1 MKTPSL
7 THRPANVLN
16 AVRLLI
22 FCLAIEL
29 LGFAFSGDYSV
40 GSVASVVVGAVLSF
54 WLLRQVHAGVNWA
67 RFVVALIIGLGVLT
81 LIYTFREAYSQNPG
95 ETIIDIISTLLT
107 LIAVVLLFRPDSN
120 LWFRRNSIPSRL

>member
-1 MKTPSL
+1 MKTPAL

-67 RFVVALIIGLGVLT
+67 TVCGRAHYWVRGTDV
-81 LIYTFREAYSQNPG
+81 
-95 ETIIDIISTLLT
+95 
-107 LIAVVLLFRPDSN
+107 N
-120 LWFRRNSIPSRL
+120 LYVS

>member
-1 MKTPSL
+1 MKTPAL

-40 GSVASVVVGAVLSF
+40 GSVASVVLGAVLSF

-81 LIYTFREAYSQNPG
+81 LIYTFREAY
-95 ETIIDIISTLLT
+95 
-107 LIAVVLLFRPDSN
+107 
-120 LWFRRNSIPSRL
+120 

>member
-1 MKTPSL
+1 MKTPAL

-40 GSVASVVVGAVLSF
+40 GSVASVVLGAVLSF

-81 LIYTFREAYSQNPG
+81 LIYTFREAYSKNPG

-107 LIAVVLLFRPDSN
+107 LIAVVLLFTPESN
-120 LWFRRNSIPSRL
+120 LWFRRDSISNRL

>member
-1 MKTPSL
+1 MKTSAL

-22 FCLAIEL
+22 FCLVIEL
-29 LGFAFSGDYSV
+29 LGFAFSGEYSV
-40 GSVASVVVGAVLSF
+40 GSVASVVVGTVLSF

-81 LIYTFREAYSQNPG
+81 LIYTFREAYSKNPG

-107 LIAVVLLFRPDSN
+107 LIAVVLLFTPESN
-120 LWFRRNSIPSRL
+120 LWFRRDSISNRL